1 MRKEKGSGRALGLD
15 PFFRDGLC
23 FFIIIIIIIIII
35 ILFFYL
41 FLLPFYFRILILYT
55 TDFNQRINKDV
66 IIIFCYFQPWPLPV
80 DLRSTNPL

>member
-23 FFIIIIIIIIII
+23 FIIIIIIIIII

-55 TDFNQRINKDV
+55 TDLNQRINKDV
-66 IIIFCYFQPWPLPV
+66 IIIFCYFQP
-80 DLRSTNPL
+80 

>member
-1 MRKEKGSGRALGLD
+1 MRKEKGSGRALM
-15 PFFRDGLC
+15 DGLC
-23 FFIIIIIIIIII
+23 SIMIVIIIIIIIIII

-41 FLLPFYFRILILYT
+41 FLLPFYFRILVLYT
-55 TDFNQRINKDV
+55 TDFNQSINKDI